1 MMQPALADNAVAA
14 MSQNSGT
21 GMAMRF
27 QRQAEQIVEWKLNDL
42 RVKQER
48 VLMRQVGHAVP
59 LSSGVCS
66 AVIGVSAT
74 SSFPLLLPDRTFA
87 KINLAITDFLFI

>member
-1 MMQPALADNAVAA
+1 MMQVILADNAVAA
-14 MSQNSGT
+14 ISLNSGI

-48 VLMRQVGHAVP
+48 VLMRRAGHPVP
-59 LSSGVCS
+59 LSTGECS
-66 AVIGVSAT
+66 AVIDVTDGGCGKH
-74 SSFPLLLPDRTFA
+74 FA
-87 KINLAITDFLFI
+87 APMRQR